1 MLRFLS
7 RRGPVGP
14 IRWLPAVVVAFATV
28 LAGVSRAAPA
38 AELKEALAT
47 FRTDGPKGWS
57 FTQTTRGGGHSRIER
72 FDAARPEF
80 ERWTLLQQDDR
91 APSEDEA
98 RTYREQQTRRSRGG
112 TAPLLTDQLD
122 LDSAE
127 LVSVAGGDASY
138 RCRLKPGEKG
148 DATAGHLVATI
159 VVHRPTTTVRSF
171 ELASREPFSPTFG
184 VSIEAMRT
192 TMTYSVPAG
201 DQPSLLL
208 RIETRLRG
216 RAFWVKSL
224 DADLTV
230 VFTEHE
236 KAHRTPAGRRE

>member
-1 MLRFLS
+1 M
-7 RRGPVGP
+7 
-14 IRWLPAVVVAFATV
+14 VAFAAL
-28 LAGVSRAAPA
+28 LASAAWATPA
-38 AELKEALAT
+38 PELQQALAN

-72 FDAARPEF
+72 FEAARPEF
-80 ERWTLLQQDDR
+80 ERWTLVQQDDR
-91 APSEDEA
+91 EPTADETQ
-98 RTYREQQTRRSRGG
+98 TYREQQTRRSRGG
-112 TAPLLTDQLD
+112 TAPPLTDQLD

-127 LVSVAGGDASY
+127 LVSAAADEAVY

-148 DATAGHLVATI
+148 DATAAHLTATI
-159 VVHRPTTTVRSF
+159 AVHRPTRTVRTF

-184 VSIEAMRT
+184 VRIEAMRT
-192 TMTYSVPAG
+192 TMTYSVPAA

-230 VFTEHE
+230 VFTDHE